1 MTDPEGIL
9 TKPPF
14 AARLP
19 GVALAVLIAA
29 VAYVARLVPVVRG
42 GSLRGMN
49 SYDGAVYYAA
59 AAGLAHGLL
68 LHPPGIVVALVPFAV
83 PGRIIGDPFGME
95 AATLA
100 WFGIGAL
107 NAVLVSRILRPLGV
121 AAALVG
127 GLVYAVFYPAVFIE
141 HSTLLESPAATVTPR
156 VLR

>member
-42 GSLRGMN
+42 ASLRGMN
-49 SYDGAVYYAA
+49 SYDGAVYSAA
-59 AAGLAHGLL
+59 AA
-68 LHPPGIVVALVPFAV
+68 V
-83 PGRIIGDPFGME
+83 
-95 AATLA
+95 
-100 WFGIGAL
+100 
-107 NAVLVSRILRPLGV
+107 LRPLCV

-127 GLVYAVFYPAVFIE
+127 GLFYAVFYPTVFIE
-141 HSTLLESPAATVTPR
+141 HSTLLEGPAATVTPR